1 MATRVGLGLIGF
13 PFSSADGFWRWIDL
27 CEEGGVDS
35 FWQSDRL
42 VGDAPFLECMSVMAA
57 LAGRTR
63 RLKFGMNVLSLGW
76 REPLVVAKACAT
88 IDFLSGGRLLPA
100 FGIGSLKS
108 AEWEVLGLKREGQ
121 GAAMDE
127 ALQLIARLWRGETV
141 DFDGAHVQARGARI
155 SPLPVQAELP
165 MWIGGTSP
173 AAIRRTARFGTGWLG
188 GIETPEE
195 TAPVVAAIKEAAE
208 AAGRTIDPGHF
219 GGGFFYRF
227 GAPETISESLSPI
240 PMQAVRRSAVIGEAE
255 AIIERIRDYEA
266 AGVTKLVL
274 RPLARGDDDLLAQT
288 RRLIEEVLP
297 RF

>member
-13 PFSSADGFWRWIDL
+13 PFSSAEGFWRWIDL

-100 FGIGSLKS
+100 FGVGSLKS
-108 AEWEVLGLKREGQ
+108 AEWEVLGRKREGQ

-127 ALQLIARLWRGETV
+127 ALQVIARLWRGETV
-141 DFDGAHVQARGARI
+141 DFAGAHVQVRGARI
-155 SPLPVQAELP
+155 SPLPVQSELP
-165 MWIGGTSP
+165 MWIGGVSP
-173 AAIRRTARFGTGWLG
+173 AAIRRTARYGTGWLG
-188 GIETPEE
+188 GIEPPEE
-195 TAPVVAAIKEAAE
+195 TAPVVAAIKAAAE
-208 AAGRTIDPGHF
+208 AEGRTIDPGHF

-227 GAPETISESLSPI
+227 GAPETISEGLSPI
-240 PMQAVRRSAVIGEAE
+240 PMQAVRRSAVIGDAV
-255 AIIERIRDYEA
+255 AIVERVRAYEA

-274 RPLARGDDDLLAQT
+274 RPLARGDDEMLAQT
-288 RRLIEEVLP
+288 RRLIDEVLP